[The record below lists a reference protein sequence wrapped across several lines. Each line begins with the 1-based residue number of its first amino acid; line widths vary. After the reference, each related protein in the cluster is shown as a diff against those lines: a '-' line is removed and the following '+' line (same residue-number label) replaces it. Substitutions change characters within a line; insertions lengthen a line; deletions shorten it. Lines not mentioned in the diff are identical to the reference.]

1 MEDLSVSFI
10 FGQAWELTKKHL
22 LRLVLATFLIYALG
36 GAISTWMMIPPGGSF
51 ADIATSKDPNYGAN
65 IISTIIGIVFSVGVY
80 TGILRICRG
89 EGTLDFSCFSRPLSV
104 YLKYF
109 CVDLLFAIIVGVGLV
124 LLIVP
129 GIYFAA
135 RLCLAP
141 IYAIDNPE
149 VGIIDALKRSW
160 AATEGHVLELI
171 GLGIIAF
178 FVGILGVLACCVGIF
193 VAIPVGWIATVLIYL
208 VLTSQMQIVKA
219 EENTEE

>member
-36 GAISTWMMIPPGGSF
+36 GAISTWIMIPPGGSF

-65 IISTIIGIVFSVGVY
+65 IISTIISIVFSVGVY

-89 EGTLDFSCFSRPLSV
+89 EGTLDLSCFSRPLSV

-171 GLGIIAF
+171 GLGIVAF
-178 FVGILGVLACCVGIF
+178 FIGILGVLACCVGIF
-193 VAIPVGWIATVLIYL
+193 VAIPVGWIATALIYL
-208 VLTSQMQIVKA
+208 VLSSQMQIVKA
-219 EENTEE
+219 EENTAE

>member
-10 FGQAWELTKKHL
+10 YGQAWELTKKHL

-36 GAISTWMMIPPGGSF
+36 GAVSTWVMIPPGGSF

-65 IISTIIGIVFSVGVY
+65 IISTIISIVLSVGVY

-89 EGTLDFSCFSRPLSV
+89 EGTLNLNCFSRPLSV

-109 CVDLLFAIIVGVGLV
+109 CVDLLYAIIFIVGLV

-141 IYAIDNPE
+141 IYAIDKPE

-178 FVGILGVLACCVGIF
+178 FVGILGILACCVGIF
-193 VAIPVGWIATVLIYL
+193 VAMPVCWTATVLIYL
-208 VLTSQMQIVKA
+208 VLDNQMQVL
-219 EENTEE
+219 EQ

>member
-22 LRLVLATFLIYALG
+22 LRLVLATLLIYALG

-51 ADIATSKDPNYGAN
+51 ADIATSKDPNYGTN
-65 IISTIIGIVFSVGVY
+65 IISTIISIVFSVGIY

-89 EGTLDFSCFSRPLSV
+89 EGTLDLSCFSRPLSV

-109 CVDLLFAIIVGVGLV
+109 CVDLLFAIIVGIGLV

-171 GLGIIAF
+171 GLGIVAF
-178 FVGILGVLACCVGIF
+178 FIGILGVLACCVGIF
-193 VAIPVGWIATVLIYL
+193 VAIPVGWIATALIYL
-208 VLTSQMQIVKA
+208 VLSSQMQIVKA
-219 EENTEE
+219 EENTAE

>member
-10 FGQAWELTKKHL
+10 YGQAWELTKKHL

-36 GAISTWMMIPPGGSF
+36 GAVSTWVMIPPGGSF

-65 IISTIIGIVFSVGVY
+65 IISAFINIVLSVGVY

-89 EGTLDFSCFSRPLSV
+89 EGTLNLNCFSRPLSV

-109 CVDLLFAIIVGVGLV
+109 CVDLLYAIIFIVGLV

-141 IYAIDNPE
+141 IYAIDKPE

-178 FVGILGVLACCVGIF
+178 FVGILGILACCVGIF
-193 VAIPVGWIATVLIYL
+193 VAMPVCWTATVLIYL
-208 VLTSQMQIVKA
+208 VLDNQMQVL
-219 EENTEE
+219 EQ